1 MSAYKAGSVLDG
13 KYEILER
20 LGAGGMGEVFRVRHV
35 HLHEQRVIK
44 ILRQDKAADPT
55 AIQRFSQEARIAT
68 QIKHPNVAILYDFSR
83 LDDGSFYM
91 VWEHIEGEDVGT
103 WLRAKGPFPIQLAV
117 ELGIQGLRGL
127 EAIHSAGVIHR
138 DISPDNLMITRDVK
152 GRALL
157 KIIDLGLAK
166 NLSAGSGN
174 LEITQA
180 GMFMG
185 KLMYCSPEQAGS
197 LKEGAIDHR
206 SDLYSYG
213 AVLYEMVCGLPP
225 FDSENEHGFVFKR
238 LSEDPLPLA
247 SRNPKV
253 RVPEELEKVVRR
265 ALARDREARYPDAPT
280 FLHGL
285 ARVADLLRQV
295 ATQELPALGVTS
307 SSKRQAPRPTTPLPG
322 SPVVPA
328 AAVPPLAAAP
338 AAPAAGRPVTRELS
352 REERLDL
359 LAQIDRAATAARLL
373 ERAEAALQA
382 GKIDEA
388 RALAARLEAANPRH
402 QGLADLKR
410 ALADVGQAHERARRE
425 RRLAELGARLEAA
438 LAAEQL
444 DEAAALIAEAEGELG
459 EAPAFAPLRARV
471 EAAREGRE
479 REGQLRETEVL
490 LGKYIKERK
499 QALARLALDSLLE
512 LAPTHPKRADYET
525 WVEMIGQEAAVLEQ
539 AERLLEAG
547 RAALATGDL
556 RGARRQ
562 LEALSRVDPGGE
574 STGRLSAEID
584 ETERR
589 ERRESELATLRAR
602 LEEALEGR
610 RLDEAE
616 RQLERLAGLG
626 LPRVAAASY
635 RTRLDEARQQQAAE
649 GRAAVFE
656 RRYREAISAKE
667 WAAARDVA
675 AEYGDTL
682 PASSRPGAMF
692 AEVTRLEEIQ
702 RRQQG
707 AEQGARQLEELLAA
721 GRVAEAELTLKVLLQ
736 LDPSHPRRL
745 AWERRIAE
753 LRAG

>member
-1 MSAYKAGSVLDG
+1 LSAHKVGSVLDG

-44 ILRQDKAADPT
+44 ILRQDRAADPT

-103 WLRAKGPFPIQLAV
+103 WLRAKGPFPLQLAV

-127 EAIHSAGVIHR
+127 EAIHAAGVIHR

-166 NLSAGSGN
+166 NLAAGSGN

-197 LKEGAIDHR
+197 LKEGTIDHR

-213 AVLYEMVCGLPP
+213 AVLYEMLCGLPP

-247 SRNPKV
+247 TRNPKV

-265 ALARDREARYPDAPT
+265 ALARDREARYPDAPA

-322 SPVVPA
+322 TPVVSA
-328 AAVPPLAAAP
+328 AAAPPAAAAP
-338 AAPAAGRPVTRELS
+338 ARPVTRELS

-373 ERAEAALQA
+373 ERAEAALKA

-388 RALAARLEAANPRH
+388 RTLAARLEAANPRH

-410 ALADVGQAHERARRE
+410 ALADLGQTHERAQRE
-425 RRLAELGARLEAA
+425 RRMAEFGARFEAA
-438 LAAEQL
+438 LAADEL
-444 DEAAALIAEAEGELG
+444 DEAAALVAEAEGEVG
-459 EAPAFAPLRARV
+459 EMPALAAARARV

-512 LAPTHPKRADYET
+512 LSPAHPKRADYET
-525 WVEMIGQEAAVLEQ
+525 WVEMIGREAAEMEQ

-547 RAALATGDL
+547 REALAAGDL

-562 LEALSRVDPGGE
+562 LDALSRIDPGGE
-574 STGRLSAEID
+574 VAGRLSGEVD
-584 ETERR
+584 EAERR
-589 ERRESELATLRAR
+589 DRRDSELATLRTR
-602 LEEALEGR
+602 LEEALEAR

-626 LPRVAAASY
+626 LPRVAVASY

-649 GRAAVFE
+649 GRATAFE
-656 RRYREAISAKE
+656 RRYREAIAAKD
-667 WAAARDVA
+667 WTAARGVA
-675 AEYGDTL
+675 SEYGDTL
-682 PASSRPGAMF
+682 PASPRPGAMF
-692 AEVTRLEEIQ
+692 AEVMRLEEIQ
-702 RRQQG
+702 HRQQG
-707 AEQGARQLEELLAA
+707 TEQGARQLEELLAA
-721 GRVAEAELTLKVLLQ
+721 GRLAEAELTLKVLLQ

-753 LRAG
+753 LRAR

>member
-1 MSAYKAGSVLDG
+1 MSAYTAGSVLDG
-13 KYEILER
+13 KYEVLER

-44 ILRQDKAADPT
+44 ILRQDRAADPT

-103 WLRAKGPFPIQLAV
+103 WLREKGPFPIQLAV

-166 NLSAGSGN
+166 NLSTGSGN

-197 LKEGAIDHR
+197 LKEGTIDHR

-225 FDSENEHGFVFKR
+225 FDSENEHGFVSKR
-238 LSEDPLPLA
+238 LSEDPLPLVT
-247 SRNPKV
+247 RNPRV

-295 ATQELPALGVTS
+295 ATQELPVLGVTS

-322 SPVVPA
+322 AAPVPA
-328 AAVPPLAAAP
+328 AAAP
-338 AAPAAGRPVTRELS
+338 ARPATRELS
-352 REERLDL
+352 REERLEL

-373 ERAEAALQA
+373 ERAEAALKA
-382 GKIDEA
+382 GKLEDA
-388 RALAARLEAANPRH
+388 RTLAARLEAANPRH

-410 ALADVGQAHERARRE
+410 ALTDLSRTHERGERE
-425 RRLAELGARLEAA
+425 RRLAELGAGVDAA
-438 LAAEQL
+438 LAAGQL
-444 DEAAALIAEAEGELG
+444 DEAAALVAGAEPELG
-459 EAPAFAPLRARV
+459 EAPAFAALRARV
-471 EAAREGRE
+471 EGAREGRE
-479 REGQLRETEVL
+479 REGQLRETETL

-512 LAPTHPKRADYET
+512 LAPNHPKRADYET
-525 WVEMIGQEAAVLEQ
+525 WVEMIGQEAAQLEQ
-539 AERLLEAG
+539 AGRLLEAG
-547 RAALATGDL
+547 REALAAGDL

-562 LEALSRVDPGGE
+562 LDALSRLDPGGE
-574 STGRLSAEID
+574 VASRLEGEIAEA
-584 ETERR
+584 ERR
-589 ERRESELATLRAR
+589 ERREGEVATLRSR
-602 LEEALEGR
+602 LEEALDAH

-626 LPRVAAASY
+626 LPRVAAAGY

-649 GRAAVFE
+649 GRAAALE
-656 RRYREAISAKE
+656 RRYREAIAKKD
-667 WAAARDVA
+667 WAAARQVA
-675 AEYGDTL
+675 AEYGEAL
-682 PASSRPGAMF
+682 PASPRPGAMF
-692 AEVTRLEEIQ
+692 AEATRLEEIQ
-702 RRQQG
+702 HRQQG
-707 AEQGARQLEELLAA
+707 AEQGARQLEEFLAA
-721 GRVAEAELTLKVLLQ
+721 GRVAEAELALRVLLQ
-736 LDPSHPRRL
+736 LDPAHPRRL